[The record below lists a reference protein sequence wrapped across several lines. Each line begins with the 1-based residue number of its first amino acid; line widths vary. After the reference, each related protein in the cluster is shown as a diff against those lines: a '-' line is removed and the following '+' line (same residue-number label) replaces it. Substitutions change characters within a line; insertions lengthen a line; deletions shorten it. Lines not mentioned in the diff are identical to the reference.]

1 MSHKNDPDYHDT
13 RAKILL
19 EAAQHLK
26 DYAKDHSGPV
36 IHFVNFSPEAVT
48 GILEAA
54 AELRRQASLA
64 RREHGKVLDKKRRAG
79 RKTNPASEELSGHG
93 HKGYCEIVGLT

>member
-13 RAKILL
+13 RARVLL

-26 DYAKDHSGPV
+26 AYAKDHSGPT

-54 AELRRQASLA
+54 AALRRLASVA
-64 RREHGKVLDKKRRAG
+64 RREHAKIRDKKRQAG
-79 RKTNPASEELSGHG
+79 RHLVE
-93 HKGYCEIVGLT
+93 V